1 MPRVTKTSLRIQKY
15 TDRATKS
22 SRNAL
27 LVSLCEDM
35 YKLYRKNGDRLPYGH
50 ITLILERL
58 KPTEPWLTRNIIN
71 KAFMKYRKQEGSV
84 KVVVIP
90 NMTKTGTDESVIDS
104 EMSDLSNVSSIRGSD
119 TKWNVGRPVGTTAE
133 KKQADENKTIKARN
147 EAAKIYDSAKKFA
160 KENGKRVQKGELN
173 DIIDEVA
180 KKTM

>member
-1 MPRVTKTSLRIQKY
+1 M
-15 TDRATKS
+15 
-22 SRNAL
+22 N
-27 LVSLCEDM
+27 
-35 YKLYRKNGDRLPYGH
+35 
-50 ITLILERL
+50 
-58 KPTEPWLTRNIIN
+58 
-71 KAFMKYRKQEGSV
+71 YRKQEGSV

-160 KENGKRVQKGELN
+160 KENGKRVRKGELN
-173 DIIDEVA
+173 DIIKEVA
-180 KKTM
+180 KKNNVNVENISPLAIRCRVDRQSLECHHLAGGGQVSPLAEIEPIVVGINLQMARIR